1 MMNLN
6 QNQNQEPPADTLALI
21 NGVLEFIRGNLR
33 NIESTW
39 GTASPQYKAASE
51 IMQKY
56 FDENMEKMNI
66 DIQKSD
72 LNLSDLLSGM
82 SLGEKNAP

>member
-1 MMNLN
+1 MNLN

-39 GTASPQYKAASE
+39 GPASPQYKAASE